1 LRALKLN
8 SGNLGLDS
16 EFTPI
21 SMGDSEVLIRPL
33 LLGVCRTDLELIKGY
48 YPYQGVLGHEFV
60 GEVVDGPV
68 KWLGQRVVGEINAV
82 CGHCLRCQ
90 KGEERHCQNRSV
102 LGILGRDG
110 CFADR
115 FYLPEENLHA
125 VPDSVPDESAVFVE
139 PLAAAFRVIEQCP
152 PLKDQRWLV
161 VGDGRL
167 GQLVARVVQSALSQS
182 DRFESVTVLGRHER
196 KLKLLSSLGLD
207 VTTDAE
213 ELLSPN
219 LRGEGFDVAVDCTG
233 NDLGFDLARR
243 ALKPL
248 GTLIMKSTYTGDL
261 SCNASALVV
270 DEIRLLGSRCG
281 PFEPA
286 LEALASGAVDPRD
299 LVDLEMNLDR
309 SVEALDKAGERGVM
323 KVLIRP

>member
-1 LRALKLN
+1 
-8 SGNLGLDS
+8 
-16 EFTPI
+16 
-21 SMGDSEVLIRPL
+21 M
-33 LLGVCRTDLELIKGY
+33 
-48 YPYQGVLGHEFV
+48 
-60 GEVVDGPV
+60 
-68 KWLGQRVVGEINAV
+68 
-82 CGHCLRCQ
+82 
-90 KGEERHCQNRSV
+90 
-102 LGILGRDG
+102 
-110 CFADR
+110 
-115 FYLPEENLHA
+115 
-125 VPDSVPDESAVFVE
+125 
-139 PLAAAFRVIEQCP
+139 
-152 PLKDQRWLV
+152 
-161 VGDGRL
+161 
-167 GQLVARVVQSALSQS
+167 
-182 DRFESVTVLGRHER
+182 
-196 KLKLLSSLGLD
+196 KLLSSLGLD
-207 VTTDAE
+207 VTTDAD